1 MKTVV
6 IFDKSIEGRECR
18 FDESN
23 FKQGSNF
30 GPGTIVLGLD
40 GKVYE
45 NYGTE
50 ERPFWE
56 EVFDAEYEVSPQ
68 DPAITKNTIQA
79 KDALIRELRKGYID
93 MALIIEQL
101 TTKNPTEED
110 IKDMKERADRL
121 KDSIK

>member
-6 IFDKSIEGRECR
+6 IFDKGIEGRECR
-18 FDESN
+18 FDENN
-23 FKQGSNF
+23 FKQGNNF

-50 ERPFWE
+50 EKPFWE

-68 DPAITKNTIQA
+68 DIPAIDITTSQKGKSVWKELYDRYKETEGYKID
-79 KDALIRELRKGYID
+79 KEIGDVDYMYKWIREKSG
-93 MALIIEQL
+93 
-101 TTKNPTEED
+101 K
-110 IKDMKERADRL
+110 
-121 KDSIK
+121 

>member
-6 IFDKSIEGRECR
+6 IFDKGIEGRECR
-18 FDESN
+18 FDENN
-23 FKQGSNF
+23 FKQGNNF

-50 ERPFWE
+50 EKPFWE

-68 DPAITKNTIQA
+68 DTPAI
-79 KDALIRELRKGYID
+79 DIRPNPRGTDVWKELYDRYKE
-93 MALIIEQL
+93 IEDN
-101 TTKNPTEED
+101 K
-110 IKDMKERADRL
+110 
-121 KDSIK
+121 